1 MLKQYKI
8 LVNEGK
14 GSENVLVTVPAG
26 AGARGNPTR
35 ITAKVDTRYELQDDL
50 KGKGLAPD
58 QVRGKRVGKN
68 LYLMFEDNGKPDVI
82 IEGYYDPINQSQVP
96 TIVGKAENGSF
107 YEYIPHD
114 PELSSMSTT
123 LKDGY
128 TPAMLSLGGGPIA
141 GGAFELAGLPLVAAA
156 AGGGLGGL
164 GWLAAGLGAAALGGG
179 GGGGGGGG
187 TPADTTAPSKPTSLL
202 IIENDR
208 L

>member
-35 ITAKVDTRYELQDDL
+35 ITAKPDTRYELQDEL
-50 KGKGLAPD
+50 KGKGLGPD

-82 IEGYYDPINQSQVP
+82 IEGYYDPINLQQVP
-96 TIVGKAENGSF
+96 TIVGKAENGSV

-141 GGAFELAGLPLVAAA
+141 GGAFELAGLPWWLRLLAAA
-156 AGGGLGGL
+156 WVGWGCWRLAWVRRLWVVGEAGEVELVERQL
-164 GWLAAGLGAAALGGG
+164 IQRHLA
-179 GGGGGGGG
+179 
-187 TPADTTAPSKPTSLL
+187 SLQAS
-202 IIENDR
+202 
-208 L
+208 